1 MTDIEEE
8 IGCLARNYLEG
19 QTFGKWSNRESK
31 LVSLLLVFD
40 AQVLNGGLLQWY
52 GNPCGGFLKETV
64 HRFELVGCIEIAE
77 RLQSYFGR
85 LEFSSYEDR
94 SLLIDGLLN
103 RPKDRLAIIEGFDYW
118 YENQREQFMRKLLE
132 FLQENRPKK
141 NPENR

>member
-1 MTDIEEE
+1 M
-8 IGCLARNYLEG
+8 
-19 QTFGKWSNRESK
+19 
-31 LVSLLLVFD
+31 
-40 AQVLNGGLLQWY
+40 
-52 GNPCGGFLKETV
+52 KETV

-118 YENQREQFMRKLLE
+118 YENQQEHFMRKLLE
-132 FLQENRPKK
+132 FFTRK
-141 NPENR
+141 